1 MSESSVDLTNQWVLL
16 WSQKQNALH
25 VETLPET
32 LAINRRACMQ
42 NKPGDYRVLMVG
54 SHEDVSATSR
64 SFARMLEQRR
74 SAARA

>member
-32 LAINRRACMQ
+32 LAINRRACIH

-64 SFARMLEQRR
+64 SFVQMLQQR
-74 SAARA
+74 SAA